1 MEIVLVA
8 AVVLVVVVLALA
20 LRAKRTPGRAPAAGP
35 VDDSAAAWRLMAL
48 SPGMFVRYRDERL
61 VVERTLKFTCER
73 ERWTEHRLSD
83 DRLGRSLWL
92 EVLDRDP
99 VVLTVFERL
108 PLREDPPGVQQL
120 ERDGI
125 TYRLAEEGKVSYR
138 SHERAGPG
146 KRGALDYV
154 EYASGR
160 VRLAYECFDDGP
172 WEVSLGHVIEADD
185 VAAA

>member
-1 MEIVLVA
+1 MAIAVLA
-8 AVVLVVVVLALA
+8 VVVLALT
-20 LRAKRTPGRAPAAGP
+20 LRARRAPGRTPADGP
-35 VDDSAAAWRLMAL
+35 VDASAAAGRLL
-48 SPGMFVRYRDERL
+48 GLGPGMFVRYRDERL
-61 VVERTLKFTCER
+61 VVERTLEFSCDR

-83 DRLGRSLWL
+83 DRAGRSLWL

-108 PLREDPPGVQQL
+108 PVGEDPPGVQQL

-146 KRGALDYV
+146 KHGELNYV

-185 VAAA
+185 VAQA

>member
-1 MEIVLVA
+1 M
-8 AVVLVVVVLALA
+8 
-20 LRAKRTPGRAPAAGP
+20 
-35 VDDSAAAWRLMAL
+35 
-48 SPGMFVRYRDERL
+48 
-61 VVERTLKFTCER
+61 
-73 ERWTEHRLSD
+73 
-83 DRLGRSLWL
+83 
-92 EVLDRDP
+92 
-99 VVLTVFERL
+99 
-108 PLREDPPGVQQL
+108 QQL

-125 TYRLAEEGKVSYR
+125 TYRLAEEGRCDYR

-146 KRGALDYV
+146 KHGELHYV